1 MRPASRPHLLLGLLL
16 AVGALALLWFLL
28 SPGEGWHPDRVQAL
42 GQRFADTGWFP
53 WLVFALIVVAQQLA
67 LPHLVLVALSVIL
80 LGAWQGFVVAYTATV
95 FGALLGYLAG
105 RLFGEGLVQRHAGPR
120 IERLNRALA
129 RHGVRSVI
137 LVNLFPLLPHIVI
150 NLVAGTTR
158 LRFHDFLLGTAAG
171 LLPST
176 LVIMVITQV
185 LLHYARMPTAGEAFW
200 ALLVTA
206 LMLLGA
212 WGLGRYLW
220 RRLEDDG

>member
-1 MRPASRPHLLLGLLL
+1 MPAASRPRLLLGLLL
-16 AVGALALLWFLL
+16 AVAALALLWFLL
-28 SPGEGWHPDRVQAL
+28 TPAEGWRPDRLQAW
-42 GQRFADTGWFP
+42 GQRFADTTWFP
-53 WLVFALIVVAQQLA
+53 WLVFALVVLAQQLA

-105 RLFGEGLVQRHAGPR
+105 WLFGEGLVQRYAGPR
-120 IERLNRALA
+120 IERLNRLLA
-129 RHGVRSVI
+129 RHGVRSVM
-137 LVNLFPLLPHIVI
+137 LVNLFPLLPHVVI

-158 LRFHDFLLGTAAG
+158 LRFHDFLLGTAGG

-176 LVIMVITQV
+176 LAVMVITQV
-185 LLHYARMPTAGEAFW
+185 LLHFARMPTATEAFW
-200 ALLVTA
+200 ALLVTG
-206 LMLLGA
+206 LLVLGA